1 MIGICRRKCG
11 NVPVNQRRR
20 TPRIA
25 FVAAAELCDKKGGRQ
40 LPAQG
45 RELSAYGCYV
55 GTLNTFLV
63 ANTVLA

>member
-11 NVPVNQRRR
+11 NVPVNR
-20 TPRIA
+20 TPRII